1 MLALLKLLI
10 KEGELD
16 FDMDDE
22 IILNTTITKDG
33 EVVTPLLQTN

>member
-10 KEGELD
+10 KEGELY

-33 EVVTPLLQTN
+33 EVVSPLLQTN